1 MAYIA
6 SMRTTSSTD
15 FRKNLSKV
23 MDEVNEDHTPYIIT
37 RGNGK
42 PVVVMSLEDYNA
54 MDETAYLL
62 STPENAKRLSEAV
75 ARINKGEVIQ
85 RELIEE

>member
-1 MAYIA
+1 
-6 SMRTTSSTD
+6 MRTTSSTD

-37 RGNGK
+37 RSKGK
-42 PVVVMSLEDYNA
+42 PIVVMSLDDYNA

-62 STPENAKRLSEAV
+62 STSDNAKRLSDA
-75 ARINKGEVIQ
+75 INRLEKGEGTAYD
-85 RELIEE
+85 LIEE